1 MKRFFKN
8 TILSMSGFFMAILL
22 TILGLVLAN
31 GLAKSTGVEDTVA
44 KQQTQQKMDIVDG
57 GLTSR
62 EVEQLKTIEML
73 GKQIAELTASLNKCK
88 QNMKQLEYKLKQ
100 SKYSQCSKKK
110 KHKKKFHKKRKMTH
124 VNKSIN

>member
-31 GLAKSTGVEDTVA
+31 GLAKSTSIEDTVV
-44 KQQTQQKMDIVDG
+44 KQQTQQKMDIVEG
-57 GLTSR
+57 GLTTR

-73 GKQIAELTASLNKCK
+73 GKQIAELTTSLNKCK
-88 QNMKQLEYKLKQ
+88 QNMKQLEHKLKQ